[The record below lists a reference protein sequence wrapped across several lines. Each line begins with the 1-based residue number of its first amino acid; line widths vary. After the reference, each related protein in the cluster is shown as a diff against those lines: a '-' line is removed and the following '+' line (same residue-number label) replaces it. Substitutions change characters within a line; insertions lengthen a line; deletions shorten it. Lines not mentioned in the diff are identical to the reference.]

1 MAEKTFLGF
10 PRRSGRAGVRN
21 HLLIL
26 GVNGLIG
33 AAAGRV
39 AAALPGSKLVAT
51 PYGRGQ
57 FGPDKECHFRQLAGI
72 GANPNIGAV
81 LVVGVDRGSAE
92 EVANAIAAR
101 SPALVELITLDDT
114 REDGLELTAAA
125 IRLGARLA
133 REISRARREPV
144 SVAELYLGIECGH
157 SDASSGLAA
166 NPLAGAVADRLIDAG
181 GTAVIG
187 ETIEWLGAEHAL
199 RHRGA
204 EPETGEAIVRAVALR
219 EAAVKAAGV
228 DLLGNNPGAEN
239 IRGGLSTIEEKSL
252 GAVAKAGSGPVSGLL
267 PFAEPPAS
275 AGLYLMD
282 GPSFSPESIT
292 GFVASG
298 SQMIL
303 FTTGPGNSYCS
314 LLAPTIKISAN
325 PQTGEFVPNQLDFD
339 AGRVFEARETPDA
352 AADRL
357 FDEMIGFA
365 SGTLTWGEATGEG
378 AESFTRIGASL

>member
-1 MAEKTFLGF
+1 MAENTFLGF
-10 PRRSGRAGVRN
+10 SRGSGRAGTRN

-26 GVNGLIG
+26 GINGLVV
-33 AAAGRV
+33 AAAGRI

-57 FGPDKECHFRQLAGI
+57 FGPDKECHFRQMVGI
-72 GANPNIGAV
+72 GANANNGAV
-81 LVVGVDRGSAE
+81 LIVGVDRKSAD
-92 EVANAIAAR
+92 EVADGIAAR
-101 SPALVELITLDDT
+101 SSALVETVTLDDT
-114 REDGLELTAAA
+114 HEDALALAALG
-125 IRLGARLA
+125 IRTGSRLA
-133 REISRARREPV
+133 REISRERRQPV
-144 SVAELYLGIECGH
+144 SVSELYVGVECGH
-157 SDASSGLAA
+157 SDASSGLAT
-166 NPLAGAVADRLIDAG
+166 NPLSGALVDRLVDAG

-204 EPETGEAIVRAVALR
+204 KPQIGEAIVRAVAAR
-219 EAAVKAAGV
+219 EAAVTAIGV

-252 GAVAKAGSGPVSGLL
+252 GAVAKAGSRPVSGLL
-267 PFAEPPAS
+267 PFAGPPER

-282 GPSFSPESIT
+282 GPSFSPESMT

-298 SQMIL
+298 TQMIL

-325 PQTGEFVPNQLDFD
+325 PQAHEHVSNQLDFD
-339 AGRVFEARETPDA
+339 ARGVFEAHETLDA

-365 SGTLTWGEATGEG
+365 SGTLTWGETVGEG
-378 AESFTRIGASL
+378 AECFTRIGASL

>member
-10 PRRSGRAGVRN
+10 RRKAGRAGTRN

-26 GVNGLIG
+26 GINGLIS

-39 AAALPGSKLVAT
+39 ASALPGSKLVAT

-57 FGPDKECHFRQLAGI
+57 FGADKECHFRQLVGL
-72 GANPNIGAV
+72 GANPNNGAV
-81 LVVGVDRGSAE
+81 LVVGVDRKSAD
-92 EVANAIAAR
+92 EVANGIAAR
-101 SPALVELITLDDT
+101 SPTLVETITLDDT
-114 REDGLELTAAA
+114 HEDALELTARA
-125 IRLGARLA
+125 IRLGASLA
-133 REISRARREPV
+133 REISRSRRAPIPV
-144 SVAELYLGIECGH
+144 SELYLGLECGH

-166 NPLAGAVADRLIDAG
+166 NPLAGALSDRLVGAG
-181 GTAVIG
+181 GTTVIG

-204 EPETGEAIVRAVALR
+204 VPGTGKAIVNAVAAR
-219 EAAVKAAGV
+219 EAAVTAAGV

-252 GAVAKAGSGPVSGLL
+252 GAIAKAGSKPVAGLL

-275 AGLYLMD
+275 PGLYLMD
-282 GPSFSPESIT
+282 GPSFSPESMT

-298 SQMIL
+298 TQMIL

-314 LLAPTIKISAN
+314 LLAPTIKLSAN
-325 PQTGEFVPNQLDFD
+325 PTAHERVEGQLDFD
-339 AGRVFEARETPDA
+339 ASGVFQARETLEA

-357 FDEMIGFA
+357 FADVIGYA
-365 SGTLTWGEATGEG
+365 SGTSTWGEAVGEG
-378 AESFTRIGASL
+378 SECFTRIGASL

>member
-10 PRRSGRAGVRN
+10 SRRSGRAGVRN

-26 GVNGLIG
+26 GINGLIA
-33 AAAGRV
+33 AAAGRI

-57 FGPDKECHFRQLAGI
+57 FGPDKECHFRQLVGI
-72 GANPNIGAV
+72 GANPNVGAV
-81 LVVGVDRGSAE
+81 LVVGVDRKAAD
-92 EVANAIAAR
+92 EVAEGITAR
-101 SPALVELITLDDT
+101 SPALVELVTLDDT
-114 REDGLELTAAA
+114 HEDALELTARA

-133 REISRARREPV
+133 REISRARREPI
-144 SVAELYLGIECGH
+144 SMAELYIGLECGH

-166 NPLAGAVADRLIDAG
+166 NPLAGALADRLVDAG

-199 RHRGA
+199 RHRGTV
-204 EPETGEAIVRAVALR
+204 PETGEAIVSAVAAR

-252 GAVAKAGSGPVSGLL
+252 GAVAKAGSHPISALL
-267 PFAEPPAS
+267 PFAEPPRH

-282 GPSFSPESIT
+282 GPSFSPESMT

-298 SQMIL
+298 TQMIL

-325 PQTGEFVPNQLDFD
+325 PTSPEHLGSQIDFD
-339 AGRVFEARETPDA
+339 ASGVFLAAETTDA
-352 AADRL
+352 AAARL
-357 FDEMIGFA
+357 FEEVAGFA
-365 SGTLTWGEATGEG
+365 SGTFTWGEAVGEG
-378 AESFTRIGASL
+378 SESFTRIGASL

>member
-10 PRRSGRAGVRN
+10 PRRSGRTGTRN
-21 HLLIL
+21 RLLVL
-26 GVNGLIG
+26 GVNGL
-33 AAAGRV
+33 V
-39 AAALPGSKLVAT
+39 AATAARIASAVPGAKLVVT

-57 FGPDKECHFRQLAGI
+57 FGPDKECHFRQLVGI
-72 GANPNIGAV
+72 GANANNGAV
-81 LVVGVDRGSAE
+81 LIIGVDRKAAE
-92 EVANAIAAR
+92 EVANGIATR
-101 SPALVELITLDDT
+101 SSAPTEVLTLDDT
-114 REDGLELTAAA
+114 HEDALALAA
-125 IRLGARLA
+125 LGVRAGAKLA
-133 REISRARREPV
+133 REISQARRRPTPV
-144 SVAELYLGIECGH
+144 SELYLGLECGH

-166 NPLAGAVADRLIDAG
+166 NPLAGALADRLVDAG

-204 EPETGEAIVRAVALR
+204 APETGEAIVRAVATR
-219 EAAVKAAGV
+219 EAAVTAAGV
-228 DLLGNNPGAEN
+228 DLLGNNPGEEN

-252 GAVAKAGSGPVSGLL
+252 GAIAKAGSRPIKELL
-267 PFAEPPAS
+267 PFAEPPRQT
-275 AGLYLMD
+275 GLHLMD
-282 GPSFSPESIT
+282 GPSFSPESMT

-298 SQMIL
+298 TQMIL

-325 PQTGEFVPNQLDFD
+325 PAAHLRVESQLDFN
-339 AGRVFEARETPDA
+339 ASGVFEGRETLED

-357 FDEMIGFA
+357 FDAMIEFA

-378 AESFTRIGASL
+378 AECFTRIGASL

>member
-1 MAEKTFLGF
+1 MTDKTFLGF

-26 GVNGLIG
+26 GINGLIG

-57 FGPDKECHFRQLAGI
+57 FGPDKDCHFRQLVGI

-81 LVVGVDRGSAE
+81 LIVGVDRKSAD

-101 SPALVELITLDDT
+101 SPALIEVLTLDDT
-114 REDGLELTAAA
+114 HEDALELTARA

-133 REISRARREPV
+133 REISRARRKPI
-144 SVAELYLGIECGH
+144 SMADLYIGLECGH

-166 NPLAGAVADRLIDAG
+166 NPLAGALADRLVDAG

-204 EPETGEAIVRAVALR
+204 VPETGEAIVRAVAAR
-219 EAAVKAAGV
+219 EAAVTAAGV

-252 GAVAKAGSGPVSGLL
+252 GAVAKAGSRPVAGLL
-267 PFAEPPAS
+267 PFAEPPAK

-282 GPSFSPESIT
+282 GPSFSPESMT

-298 SQMIL
+298 TQMIL

-325 PQTGEFVPNQLDFD
+325 PTAHEHVRDQLDFD
-339 AGRVFEARETPDA
+339 AGDVFQARETLDA

-357 FDEMIGFA
+357 FAGMVGFA
-365 SGTLTWGEATGEG
+365 SGTLTWGEAVGEG
-378 AESFTRIGASL
+378 SECFTRIGASL

>member
-1 MAEKTFLGF
+1 MVEKTFLGF
-10 PRRSGRAGVRN
+10 PRKSGRPGARN
-21 HLLIL
+21 HLLVL
-26 GVNGLIG
+26 GINGLVATG
-33 AAAGRV
+33 AARV
-39 AAALPGSKLVAT
+39 AAALPGSRLVAT

-57 FGPDKECHFRQLAGI
+57 FGADKKCHFQQLVGI
-72 GANPNIGAV
+72 GANANNGAV
-81 LVVGVDRGSAE
+81 LIIGVDRSSAD
-92 EVANAIAAR
+92 EVANGIAAR
-101 SPALVELITLDDT
+101 SPVLVETVTLDDT
-114 REDGLELTAAA
+114 HEDALALAELG
-125 IRLGARLA
+125 IRAGSRLA
-133 REISRARREPV
+133 REISRARRQPV
-144 SVAELYLGIECGH
+144 SVSELYVGLECGH

-166 NPLAGAVADRLIDAG
+166 NPLAGALADRLVDAG

-204 EPETGEAIVRAVALR
+204 KPEIGEAIVLAVAAR
-219 EAAVKAAGV
+219 EAAVTAAGV

-252 GAVAKAGSGPVSGLL
+252 GAVAKAGSRPISGLL
-267 PFAEPPAS
+267 PFAGPPDH

-282 GPSFSPESIT
+282 GPSFSPESMT

-298 SQMIL
+298 TQMIL

-325 PQTGEFVPNQLDFD
+325 PTARERLESQIDFD
-339 AGRVFEARETPDA
+339 ASGVFQARETLDA

-357 FDEMIGFA
+357 FAEVIGIA
-365 SGTLTWGEATGEG
+365 SGTLTWGEAVGEG
-378 AESFTRIGASL
+378 AECFTRIGASL